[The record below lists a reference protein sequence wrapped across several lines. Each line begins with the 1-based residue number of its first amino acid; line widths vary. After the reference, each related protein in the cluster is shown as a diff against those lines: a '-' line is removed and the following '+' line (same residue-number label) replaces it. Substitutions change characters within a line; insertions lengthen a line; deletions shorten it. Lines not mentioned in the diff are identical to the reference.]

1 MNAYIKSLMDEHGI
15 NQKELAGILGISPAA
30 VSQWKECSTMS
41 VETLFALSKLLQVTV
56 DELVSEKNATETT
69 EQKWDRMY
77 NLDGY
82 EWPELVEEEDDESMA
97 KYLEKLNNINSRFY
111 ILLYK
116 KIKGN
121 IGALQSDELSKLE
134 EYFRRD
140 PWQSAYFYDRRFDFP
155 MEGLDNWIAVI
166 LSESIGIDNQNAII
180 WELQRI
186 YQNQKMI
193 SFDQVREA
201 QDDDLIYA
209 WYNTLTQETKDT
221 FLTNWYR
228 QKVDNSILYELIKRG
243 GRIVYAD
250 SDLPQINFDKADLEK
265 FEGEKRPLKN
275 LDEIK
280 KIFWDMHGRYW
291 RITYEQYQVIIN
303 KSAIEKIEME
313 HKYKKKEPIKYWE
326 YIKNKEVKL

>member
-1 MNAYIKSLMDEHGI
+1 MNAYIKLLMDEHGI

-41 VETLFALSKLLQVTV
+41 VETLFVLSKLFQVTV
-56 DELVSEKNATETT
+56 DELVAEKHAAETP

-82 EWPELVEEEDDESMA
+82 EWPELVEEEDEEA
-97 KYLEKLNNINSRFY
+97 ALLYLGKLNNINSRFY
-111 ILLYK
+111 KLLYK
-116 KIKGN
+116 KMKGK
-121 IGALQSDELSKLE
+121 ASTSEFAELSIIEK
-134 EYFRRD
+134 YFRRD
-140 PWQSAYFYDRRFDFP
+140 WGQSAYFYDKR
-155 MEGLDNWIAVI
+155 LDRPTEEIEIWIAEI
-166 LSESIGIDNQNAII
+166 LNEAVGIENEGAFV

-193 SFDQVREA
+193 SFEQVCET
-201 QDDDLIYA
+201 QDDDLIYM
-209 WYNTLTQETKDT
+209 WYSALTQENKDA

-243 GRIVYAD
+243 GRIIYAD

-275 LDEIK
+275 FDEIK
-280 KIFWDMHGRYW
+280 KIFWDLYGRYW
-291 RITYEQYQVIIN
+291 RISYEQYQVTIN
-303 KSAIEKIEME
+303 RSAIEKVEME
-313 HKYKKKEPIKYWE
+313 HKYKKKDPIKYWDF
-326 YIKNKEVKL
+326 IKQGRI